1 MGNHIIGLDIGI
13 ASVGWAVID
22 IENDTR
28 IIDLGVRTFD
38 KAETA
43 KEGDSLNLIRREARL
58 ARRRLSRRAQRL
70 RQTALFLKESGLI
83 VSESDLHRILPR
95 NAQKIDEEGKS
106 PWQLRAEG
114 LDRLLTP
121 FELAKVIF
129 HIVKHRGFHW
139 ISSAEQAAADSDKE
153 GGAIK
158 KGLASTDARMKEKGY
173 RTLGEMIWKDYPE
186 AQRNKGGAYEKV
198 LSRTGLDMEL
208 RTLFSV
214 QKKLGNSSI
223 TDALVEGIV
232 GNGNRKTGLL
242 WKQKPPLQGEDILKM
257 LGHCRFERGEYRAPK
272 NSFAAER
279 HVWLTRLNN
288 LRLVKNGQ
296 SRALTP
302 EERVAVLNMPYDQK
316 GDLTYKQLRRR
327 LEKSG
332 LWNKGE
338 YRFSGLRYGE
348 KDPETAILC
357 KVPGWHALEKAYE
370 SAGLQGDWK
379 QIADKALLESRS
391 DLLDRL
397 AFILS
402 IYKEDDEIREQLVGV
417 LGKGKD
423 RLVDALLTIRF
434 DQFSA
439 LSLKVLNAILPF
451 MNAGDRYDEA
461 CAKAGYQHSAKG
473 TESFEK
479 TKYLPPLFSGRDAQG
494 TMILNE
500 ELDVPRNPVVLR
512 AINQTRKVLN
522 AIIKKYGSPSEV
534 HIELG
539 RDLSRSFSERNKIAR
554 DQKKYA
560 DKKEVLIELFREQ
573 FNAEPNGRNLEKFRL
588 YNEQQGKSLYCM
600 RPIEIGRLLEPGYVE
615 VDHILPYSR
624 SFDDSKNNKALV
636 FTWEN
641 RDKGNRTPFEYLGT
655 DADSWHWFEE
665 HIKSLKL
672 TQAKRQRLLRKN
684 FEGDAQN
691 EFRDRN
697 LNDTRYA
704 SRFFKSYVD
713 ACLKL
718 ENPLSKAGAVSVN
731 GALTSFLRARWGL
744 LKNRSENDRHHA
756 MDAVVIACCTRAM
769 NKRIAEYSK
778 NEEIRFAKEGYID
791 QETGEV
797 LNLAALRKLEN
808 RFPVPWEHFRDELL
822 VRLYCNDRQKLRE
835 ELAKFGTYPENALK
849 AVKPL
854 FVSRAVQRRG
864 TGALHKETIYSQTAE
879 QKKTETVTR
888 KIPLIELKQSHFSS
902 LVDYER
908 NARLYEAIREKLE
921 TAGWDGKKAFPEGA
935 MQMLDKDGRPNGT
948 MVKSVRMT
956 EKKTGT
962 PIRGGLAENGLMRRV
977 DVFKKNGQYF
987 LVPVYFWHKEL
998 PNRAVSANKPE
1009 NDWIQIDERFEW
1021 CFSLVTNDL
1030 IHLKLKDR
1038 EYLGYFSGLDRATG
1052 AINITVHDRD
1062 EKSGKKGIFRGIG
1075 VRNALI
1081 FKKLAVDVL
1090 GNVYALP
1097 GEPRREL
1104 A

>member
-1 MGNHIIGLDIGI
+1 MNERIIGLDIGI
-13 ASVGWAVID
+13 ASVGWAVI
-22 IENDTR
+22 ENGKR

-70 RQTALFLKESGLI
+70 RQTAHFLKTAGLI
-83 VSESDLHRILPR
+83 ASESDLHQTLPKDS
-95 NAQKIDEEGKS
+95 QKIEGEGKS

-121 FELAKVIF
+121 FELAKVVF

-139 ISSAEQAAADSDKE
+139 VSSAEKVAADSDKE

-158 KGLASTDARMKEKGY
+158 KGLATTEARMKEKGF

-198 LSRTGLDMEL
+198 LSRTGLDAEL
-208 RTLFSV
+208 RVLFDV
-214 QKKLGNSSI
+214 QKKLGNTSV

-232 GNGNRKTGLL
+232 GTGDQKTGLL
-242 WKQKPPLQGEDILKM
+242 WKQKPPLQGENILKM
-257 LGHCRFERGEYRAPK
+257 LGHCRFERNEFRAPK

-279 HVWLTRLNN
+279 HVWLTKLNN
-288 LRLVKNGQ
+288 LRLVGNGY
-296 SRALTP
+296 SRELTP
-302 EERVAVLNMPYDQK
+302 EERKEVLNVPYEQK

-327 LEKSG
+327 LEKAGFWS
-332 LWNKGE
+332 KGE

-348 KDPETAILC
+348 KDPETAVLC
-357 KVPGWHALEKAYE
+357 KVPGWHSLEKAYVN
-370 SAGLQGDWK
+370 AGLQGEWK
-379 QIADKALLESRS
+379 QISDKALLESS
-391 DLLDRL
+391 SGLLDQL

-402 IYKEDDEIREQLVGV
+402 VYKEDEEVREQLTEV

-423 RLVDALLTIRF
+423 KLIDALLSIRF

-451 MNAGDRYDEA
+451 MNAGDRYDKA
-461 CAKAGYQHSAKG
+461 CEKAGYQHSAKG
-473 TESFEK
+473 TENLEK
-479 TKYLPPLFSGRDAQG
+479 TKYLPSLFSGRDIHG
-494 TMILNE
+494 TMVLNE

-522 AIIKKYGSPSEV
+522 AIVKKYGSPSEV

-539 RDLSRSFSERNKIAR
+539 RDLSRSFSERNSIAR
-554 DQKKYA
+554 EQKKYA
-560 DKKEVLIELFREQ
+560 DRKEGLIQKFREL

-588 YNEQQGKSLYCM
+588 YSEQQGKSLYCGK
-600 RPIEIGRLLEPGYVE
+600 PIDIGRLLEPGYVE

-641 RDKGNRTPFEYLGT
+641 RDKGNRTPFEYMGADT
-655 DADSWHWFEE
+655 DGWHEFEE
-665 HIKSLKL
+665 HVGSLKL
-672 TQAKRQRLLRKN
+672 TMAKRQRLLRKD
-684 FEGDAQN
+684 FGDKAEK

-704 SRFFKSYVD
+704 SRFFKNYVD
-713 ACLKL
+713 VCLKL

-731 GALTSFLRARWGL
+731 GRMTDFLRTRWGL
-744 LKNRSENDRHHA
+744 RKDRSESDRHHA
-756 MDAVVIACCTRAM
+756 MDAVVVACCTRAM
-769 NKRIAEYSK
+769 IQHVAIYSSHR
-778 NEEIRFAKEGYID
+778 ERFFIRKGD
-791 QETGEV
+791 VVDLSTGEV
-797 LNLAALRKLEN
+797 LN
-808 RFPVPWEHFRDELL
+808 RFPVPWKQFKKEVKL
-822 VRLYCNDRQKLRE
+822 RLDCNDRQMLQE
-835 ELAKFGTYPENALK
+835 ELAKFGTYPEEALK

-854 FVSRAVQRRG
+854 FVSRAIQRRG
-864 TGALHKETIYSQTAE
+864 TGALHKETIYSQTVE
-879 QKKTETVTR
+879 QKKEELVTQ
-888 KIPLIELKQSHFSS
+888 KILLTDLKQSHFNS
-902 LVDYER
+902 LVDYDR
-908 NARLYEAIREKLE
+908 NEKLYETIRGKLE
-921 TAGWDGKKAFPEGA
+921 AAGWDGKKAFPEGS
-935 MQMLDKDGRPNGT
+935 MRMLDKEGKPNST
-948 MVKSVRMT
+948 MVKSVRIT

-962 PIRGGLAENGLMRRV
+962 SIRGGLAENGLMRRV

-998 PNRAVSANKPE
+998 PNRAILPSKPE
-1009 NDWIQIDERFEW
+1009 NEWLVVDEQFEW
-1021 CFSLVTNDL
+1021 CFSLVANDL
-1030 IHLKLKDR
+1030 IRLKLKDR
-1038 EYLGYFSGLDRATG
+1038 EYLGYFAGLDRSTG
-1052 AINITVHDRD
+1052 AISILAHDRANNF
-1062 EKSGKKGIFRGIG
+1062 GKDGLQRGIG
-1075 VRNALI
+1075 VRRALA
-1081 FKKLAVDVL
+1081 FEKLAVDVL

-1097 GEPRREL
+1097 QEPRHEL